1 MTDINSIDLK
11 STTLRIIGH
20 AENSNGGVPVLWEL
34 SLRGQMLGLYA
45 NHEAVCNAML
55 LALSNDEQL
64 YDMVNERCDILRRK
78 DDLNA
83 GLVDLQIVS
92 LHKSRIA
99 ELNLRNKGV
108 PEQLVQFEKF
118 GLHWETVV
126 SEGQYCEDLFFCATD
141 PYGKWVNAAEL
152 FEASEQ
158 LFEAVYTAAVEAL

>member
-11 STTLRIIGH
+11 TTTLRIIGH
-20 AENSNGGVPVLWEL
+20 AENSNGGAPVLWEL

-78 DDLNA
+78 DDFTA
-83 GLVDLQIVS
+83 DLIDSQIVS
-92 LHKSRIA
+92 LHKARIA
-99 ELNLRNKGV
+99 ELNIRNKGV
-108 PEQLVQFEKF
+108 PEQLVQFEKL

-126 SEGQYCEDLFFCATD
+126 TEGQYCESQFFCATD
-141 PYGKWVNAAEL
+141 PYGKWVNADEL
-152 FEASEQ
+152 LEGNDS
-158 LFEAVYTAAVEAL
+158 LIDTLCDAALGAL